1 MMKIK
6 ITLLIT
12 AILIMAP
19 CISDA
24 QVGVLRR
31 AMNRAIDRKI
41 DSAIIKSEQEK
52 AMERESG
59 RQYYA

>member
-1 MMKIK
+1 MKTK

-12 AILIMAP
+12 ALLIMAP

-41 DSAIIKSEQEK
+41 DSAVINNEQDK
-52 AMERESG
+52 
-59 RQYYA
+59 